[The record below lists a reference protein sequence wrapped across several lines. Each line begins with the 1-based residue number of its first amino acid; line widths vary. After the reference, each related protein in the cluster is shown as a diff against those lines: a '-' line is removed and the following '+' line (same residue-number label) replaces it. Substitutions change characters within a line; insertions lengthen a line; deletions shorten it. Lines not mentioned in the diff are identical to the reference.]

1 MDDLLPHYER
11 ELAFL
16 RTRASDFGR
25 MYPKVAGRLQLS
37 TDVGDDPHVE
47 RMLESVALL
56 TARVHKRLDDDF
68 PLFTESLLEVLY
80 PHYLRP
86 FPSVSIAQFELG
98 AAAGQMT
105 KQVMLERGT
114 LLSSRAVKGVP
125 CKFRTTQTVTL
136 QPIRVASAS
145 YRNSL
150 LAPEGTSV
158 PAGATSVLSIT
169 LELVSPQASWGMLA
183 DQPLRFYLDGEPSQ
197 VSALREALCHKV
209 IGVMV
214 QTQAH
219 RPWQFADTGGSGEMR
234 RPSLVGFSENEALIE
249 FDARS
254 HAAYRLLTEYFAF
267 PEKFNFVDV
276 PVPIPTALRYVA
288 GDEPS
293 DGRGDKDA
301 GASTRRS
308 LTVHLLMSGVRSDSD
323 ESRMLES
330 LQARNLL
337 LGCTPV
343 INLFKQ
349 PADPVRVTHAAASYP
364 VLVDGRRAF
373 GYEVYSIDKV
383 FRVQQT
389 PQGENVQEFRPFFSL
404 QHDDLLGGNG
414 ELDRHDDAS
423 ALREPQRGMG
433 RLDGANGSRTGGRY
447 WSAHRDESMAANSPG
462 YELELSIVDVDFNP
476 ALPQTETLSLTVT
489 ATNRDLPS
497 LLAFGTPGGDLFMEG
512 GGVAKEVRLL
522 RKPTLTQR
530 FDRGRGALWRLIS
543 HLSLNHLSLSGG
555 GIDALK
561 EMLRLYDLP
570 RSATN
575 RRQIDGLTAIE
586 FKPTT
591 AWLPGEPYA
600 TFVRGTEVRVTVDE
614 DSFVGTGLGLFA
626 AVLDHFFGLYV
637 HANSFAKVTLVSA
650 RTQEEVLSCPPRNG
664 EMSLV

>member
-47 RMLESVALL
+47 RMLESLALL

-86 FPSVSIAQFELG
+86 FPSASIAQFELG
-98 AAAGQMT
+98 PAAGQMT
-105 KQVMLERGT
+105 KPMSVDRGT

-125 CKFRTTQTVTL
+125 CKFRTTQAVTL
-136 QPIRVASAS
+136 LPIRVASAS
-145 YRNSL
+145 YRNAIQ
-150 LAPEGTSV
+150 APEGSCI

-169 LELVSPQASWGMLA
+169 LELVSPQASWGMLP
-183 DQPLRFYLDGEPSQ
+183 DSFLRFYLDGEPSQ

-209 IGVMV
+209 LGVMV
-214 QTQAH
+214 QTHAQQKWLATDAIGAAGL
-219 RPWQFADTGGSGEMR
+219 PKPVLA
-234 RPSLVGFSENEALIE
+234 GFSDDEALIE

-267 PEKFNFVDV
+267 PEKFNFVDIPV
-276 PVPIPTALRYVA
+276 PVPLALRQA
-288 GDEPS
+288 SLGDVP
-293 DGRGDKDA
+293 DGA
-301 GASTRRS
+301 VNGASAGTARRS
-308 LTVHLLMSGVRSDSD
+308 LTLHLLMAGVRSDSD

-330 LQARNLL
+330 LQARNFL

-343 INLFKQ
+343 VNLFKQ
-349 PADPVRVTHAAASYP
+349 PADPIRVTHATTSYP
-364 VLVDGRRAF
+364 VLVDARRAF
-373 GYEVYSIDKV
+373 AYEVYSIDRV
-383 FRVQQT
+383 FRVRQSS
-389 PQGENVQEFRPFFSL
+389 QGETVQEFRPFFSL
-404 QHDDLLGGNG
+404 QHDDLLGVDEDLGY
-414 ELDRHDDAS
+414 DDAATLS
-423 ALREPQRGMG
+423 ALRR
-433 RLDGANGSRTGGRY
+433 SRARADQDHGERSGGRY
-447 WSAHRDESMAANSPG
+447 WSAHRDESLAQDSPG
-462 YELELSIVDVDFNP
+462 YEFELSIVDVDFNP

-497 LLAFGTPGGDLFMEG
+497 MLAVGTPGGDLFMEG

-522 RKPTLTQR
+522 RKPSLPQR

-570 RSATN
+570 RSASN
-575 RRQIDGLTAIE
+575 RRQIDGLKAIE
-586 FKPTT
+586 FKPST

-600 TFVRGTEVRVTVDE
+600 TFVRGTEVRITVDE

-626 AVLDHFFGLYV
+626 SVLDRFFGLYV
-637 HANSFAKVTLVSA
+637 HANSFVRLTLVSA